1 MQQLYSSII
10 FCMQNIGH
18 LFILCLPVM
27 TFEIALASL
36 MTSIDIQSG
45 SNAAALESLEIIS
58 WQVLILIII
67 SLTLSVALS
76 GGCMI
81 AFHSLSSSGSVTPNQ
96 ALYLGLKK
104 FFPLLW
110 ANIVHSIVYGIGLL
124 MLVLPGFYLYARLG
138 LFPLF
143 IMFENKGSM
152 DSLGE
157 SWNLSEEAATKLF
170 FLTSIFLSIQLIF
183 GFIGSIVGANSDL
196 WFLMIATLVKYS
208 TLMPLFYLFFSLYQ
222 SIKIK
227 A

>member
-76 GGCMI
+76 GGCMV

-104 FFPLLW
+104 FFPLVW
-110 ANIVHSIVYGIGLL
+110 ANIVHSIVYGVGLL

-183 GFIGSIVGANSDL
+183 GLIGSIVGANSDL
-196 WFLMIATLVKYS
+196 WFLIIATLVKYS

>member
-1 MQQLYSSII
+1 
-10 FCMQNIGH
+10 
-18 LFILCLPVM
+18 
-27 TFEIALASL
+27 
-36 MTSIDIQSG
+36 
-45 SNAAALESLEIIS
+45 
-58 WQVLILIII
+58 
-67 SLTLSVALS
+67 
-76 GGCMI
+76 
-81 AFHSLSSSGSVTPNQ
+81 
-96 ALYLGLKK
+96 
-104 FFPLLW
+104 
-110 ANIVHSIVYGIGLL
+110 
-124 MLVLPGFYLYARLG
+124 
-138 LFPLF
+138 
-143 IMFENKGSM
+143 MFENKGSM